1 MLVYMPKNSF
11 NHTTQ
16 LWHKYKK
23 KTAIRR
29 LPSGELAG
37 ARTQDPNIKSVVL
50 YLLSYEFIAPNRF
63 WWCKDRTFFS
73 NAKIKC
79 IFLSSS
85 AIFRKLQTHFIFYH
99 KHLDYLQTLLVNKKT
114 SAPEKVR
121 LFCVLW

>member
-1 MLVYMPKNSF
+1 MTRNELR
-11 NHTTQ
+11 
-16 LWHKYKK
+16 HKTK

-73 NAKIKC
+73 NAKINC
-79 IFLSSS
+79 IFLSYSY
-85 AIFRKLQTHFIFYH
+85 IFRKLQTHFIFYH
-99 KHLDYLQTLLVNKKT
+99 KQLDHLQILIVNKKQAHLK
-114 SAPEKVR
+114 SA
-121 LFCVLW
+121 LVLCLVVCLIP

>member
-1 MLVYMPKNSF
+1 MLVYIPKNSF

-121 LFCVLW
+121 LFCLWW

>member
-1 MLVYMPKNSF
+1 MLVYIPKNSF

-23 KTAIRR
+23 KTTIRR

-50 YLLSYEFIAPNRF
+50 YLLSYEFIVPNRF

-79 IFLSSS
+79 IFLSSRVL
-85 AIFRKLQTHFIFYH
+85 IHHF
-99 KHLDYLQTLLVNKKT
+99 
-114 SAPEKVR
+114 
-121 LFCVLW
+121 